1 MTFVVYF
8 IIRSSLFHHFILC
21 CFSPPFPTFLPF
33 LFFYHFL
40 PPPLCSSP
48 SSSLPFRHLLL
59 SGFIRTCRNCVRS
72 AVPSLASSGDGGQ
85 TESLMSPVKQ
95 PPHRS
100 PSDTEA
106 LVTSAPSGTVQ
117 GPVIYAQLDHSGK
130 AGDQINKSET
140 VVYADIRKNC

>member
-8 IIRSSLFHHFILC
+8 IYTFLIISSFYFVLF
-21 CFSPPFPTFLPF
+21 FSPFPTFLPF
-33 LFFYHFL
+33 FVFL
-40 PPPLCSSP
+40 SFPSSPPLFVSVIVPTILP
-48 SSSLPFRHLLL
+48 SFIV
-59 SGFIRTCRNCVRS
+59 IRTCRNCVRS